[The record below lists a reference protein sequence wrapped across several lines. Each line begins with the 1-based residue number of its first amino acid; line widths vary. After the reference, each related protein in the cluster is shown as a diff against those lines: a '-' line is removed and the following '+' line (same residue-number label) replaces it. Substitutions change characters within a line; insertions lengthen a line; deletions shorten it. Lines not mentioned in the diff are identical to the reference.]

1 MTLRHMDDRLAARA
15 LALGAFAGLA
25 LGGALLLFPGAVIEM
40 FGFETSP
47 TAELLARLLGAE
59 SVGFALIG
67 AWLGSDRRIRNQL
80 VRAHFV
86 AESVA
91 GVVSVLAI
99 RAGGGSGIAWLIP
112 ALYIAFAL
120 VWGYLLIAL
129 PRN

>member
-1 MTLRHMDDRLAARA
+1 MDDRLAARA
-15 LALGAFAGLA
+15 LAVGAFAGLV

-40 FGFETSP
+40 FGFA
-47 TAELLARLLGAE
+47 TAPPSELLARLLGAE
-59 SVGFALIG
+59 SIGIALLGI
-67 AWLGSDRRIRNQL
+67 WLGSDRRIRNQL

-91 GVVSVLAI
+91 GVASFLAI
-99 RAGGGSGIAWLIP
+99 RASGVGGVAWLIP
-112 ALYIAFAL
+112 ALYIGFAL